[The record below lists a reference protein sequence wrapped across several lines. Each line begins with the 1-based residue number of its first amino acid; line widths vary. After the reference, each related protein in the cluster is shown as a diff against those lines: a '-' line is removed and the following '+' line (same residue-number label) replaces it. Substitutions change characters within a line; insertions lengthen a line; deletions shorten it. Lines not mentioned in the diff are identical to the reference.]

1 MSCFFLLHASY
12 HFHRFPLW
20 LFVPFPLVSC
30 ISCIFNIFFQEF
42 YPSPSVSDR
51 FCTIS
56 SGCYR
61 IFLHFHCIF
70 PACLLHRHSLF
81 LAVAPVSS
89 MFQQILHPLFWLL
102 SHFPARL
109 LSHFPSLYLSSI
121 FSGFC
126 TISSDCY
133 HVFLQFLYPL
143 RGFQSIHAFLI
154 YFSKILPV
162 SFLHHFLWFAAFSM
176 YVSKS
181 FTRLLHFPIVFAPF
195 PLVVTAFSCTFT
207 VFFQHVYCI
216 IIVCSSSHSGFLHV
230 PTGFA
235 WFVPSIFLWSLSCFP
250 QVSLYFPI
258 HPLRGFSIC
267 FVQHFFTTCFLSFS
281 PLSSIGFLHI
291 SSGFLHFHTF
301 SILIPVVP
309 HKAVAEVQK

>member
-1 MSCFFLLHASY
+1 MFTRVLHVVLFSTSFPLVVTSIRFSLCFVQLFLLHASY

-89 MFQQILHPLFWLL
+89 MFQQILNPLFWLL

-121 FSGFC
+121 FQW
-126 TISSDCY
+126 ILHD
-133 HVFLQFLYPL
+133 FL
-143 RGFQSIHAFLI
+143 
-154 YFSKILPV
+154 
-162 SFLHHFLWFAAFSM
+162 
-176 YVSKS
+176 
-181 FTRLLHFPIVFAPF
+181 RL
-195 PLVVTAFSCTFT
+195 
-207 VFFQHVYCI
+207 
-216 IIVCSSSHSGFLHV
+216 
-230 PTGFA
+230 
-235 WFVPSIFLWSLSCFP
+235 LSCFP
-250 QVSLYFPI
+250 AVS
-258 HPLRGFSIC
+258 
-267 FVQHFFTTCFLSFS
+267 
-281 PLSSIGFLHI
+281 I
-291 SSGFLHFHTF
+291 SSSWVFSLFMHF
-301 SILIPVVP
+301 
-309 HKAVAEVQK
+309 

>member
-1 MSCFFLLHASY
+1 MLYCFLHRFLKLLQTFPSLYTVFLILSQLFFQFPLLFLPFPVVTFFSFVGFHCVLSCFFLLHASY

-61 IFLHFHCIF
+61 IFLHFHCLF

-109 LSHFPSLYLSSI
+109 LSRFPSLYLSSI
-121 FSGFC
+121 F
-126 TISSDCY
+126 
-133 HVFLQFLYPL
+133 QW
-143 RGFQSIHAFLI
+143 
-154 YFSKILPV
+154 IL
-162 SFLHHFLWFAAFSM
+162 HDFLW
-176 YVSKS
+176 
-181 FTRLLHFPIVFAPF
+181 L
-195 PLVVTAFSCTFT
+195 
-207 VFFQHVYCI
+207 
-216 IIVCSSSHSGFLHV
+216 
-230 PTGFA
+230 
-235 WFVPSIFLWSLSCFP
+235 LSCFP
-250 QVSLYFPI
+250 AVS
-258 HPLRGFSIC
+258 
-267 FVQHFFTTCFLSFS
+267 
-281 PLSSIGFLHI
+281 I
-291 SSGFLHFHTF
+291 SSSWVFSLFMHF
-301 SILIPVVP
+301 
-309 HKAVAEVQK
+309 